1 MSFIEDIP
9 DFFTRLMC
17 KSSVSTT
24 EEKWIQIINQ
34 ELSPKLWEFVMTFA
48 LSTIEPLIKKIFKQ
62 NNLPDINFQFTKLDF
77 GDISPQI
84 DNLKVHNISPT
95 EDSTKS
101 VIIDFDLSYLGNSDL
116 QISVL
121 GLQTGGVR

>member
-9 DFFTRLMC
+9 EFFTKLIC
-17 KSSVSTT
+17 KSSAPTT
-24 EEKWIQIINQ
+24 EEKWVQIINQ
-34 ELSPKLWEFVMTFA
+34 ELSPKLWEFAMTFA

-84 DNLKVHNISPT
+84 DNLIMHDILSAENLV
-95 EDSTKS
+95 DS
-101 VIIDFDLSYLGNSDL
+101 VVMDFDLIYIGNSNI
-116 QISVL
+116 QISIL
-121 GLQTGGVR
+121 GLQTGGAR